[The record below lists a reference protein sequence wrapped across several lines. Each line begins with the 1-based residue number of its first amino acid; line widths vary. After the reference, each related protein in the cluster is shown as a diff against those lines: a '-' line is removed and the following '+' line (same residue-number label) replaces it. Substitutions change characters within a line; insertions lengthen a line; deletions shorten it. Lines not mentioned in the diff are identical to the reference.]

1 MNVNL
6 EKNGNVE
13 GKIIVNVTP
22 ADYADKVKKE
32 LKKFSETHVIPGFR
46 KGHVPMPQLRQ
57 RFGKSVKSD
66 VINDLVY
73 REVYKYIQDNKI
85 NILGEPLPVDVQE
98 IDLDDKDYTFAY
110 EVGISPEINVV
121 ADKTVT
127 LPFYSIEVSEDM
139 MNEQDKALRER
150 FGAQVPGDEVEEKA
164 LVKGAIMELN
174 EDGTIKETA
183 DAIQVISGI
192 VGPSFFK
199 SEEEKAKFMGKHVG
213 DKVVFNPWN
222 TCNGNVAEMS
232 SMLNIDKD
240 KAGDVKSDFEFAISE
255 IIVLRPAEHTQDFY
269 DNVFGKD
276 KVTDEEQYKE
286 NLKKM
291 IADALIGN
299 SHQLF
304 ANDVH
309 KHYVEAYKN
318 IELPAEFLKKWL
330 VARNEEL
337 TEENINEEYEK
348 MHDSL
353 VWQLVKGDL
362 ARQLDVKVEENDLL
376 DFAKSLAYQQFAQ
389 YGITNL
395 DDETLT
401 GHARSLLANNEYRQR
416 IGETVADNKLFEAV
430 QNAVTIDNKTVSLDE
445 FKEIAAKA

>member
-6 EKNGNVE
+6 EKTGNVD

-32 LKKFSETHVIPGFR
+32 LKRFSETHVIPGFR
-46 KGHVPMPQLRQ
+46 KGHVPMAQLRQ
-57 RFGKSVKSD
+57 RFGKSVKSE

-85 NILGEPLPVDVQE
+85 NILGEPMPAEIQE
-98 IDLDDKDYTFAY
+98 IDLDDKDYTFVY
-110 EVGISPEINVV
+110 EVGLTPDINAV
-121 ADKTVT
+121 ADKSVT
-127 LPFYSIEVSEDM
+127 LPYYTIEVSDEM
-139 MNEQDKALRER
+139 MQEQDKALRER
-150 FGAQVPGDEVEEKA
+150 FGAQVPGEEVEEKA

-174 EDGTIKETA
+174 EDGSIKETA

-192 VGPSFFK
+192 VAPSYFK
-199 SEEEKAKFMGKHVG
+199 SEEEKAKFMGKHIG
-213 DKVVFNPWN
+213 DKVKFNPWN
-222 TCNGNVAEMS
+222 TCNGNVAELS
-232 SMLNIDKD
+232 SMLNIDKE
-240 KAGDVKSDFEFAISE
+240 KAADIKSDFEFAISE
-255 IIVLRPAEHTQDFY
+255 IIVLRPAEHNQDFY

-276 KVTDEEQYKE
+276 KATDEEQYND

-291 IADALIGN
+291 IANALSGN
-299 SHQLF
+299 SAQLF

-309 KHYVEAYKN
+309 KYYIEAYKN
-318 IELPAEFLKKWL
+318 VELPAEFLKKWL
-330 VARNEEL
+330 IARNEEL
-337 TEENINEEYEK
+337 NEENIDAEYEK

-353 VWQLVKGDL
+353 VWQLIKGDL
-362 ARQLDVKVEENDLL
+362 ARKLEVKVEENDLVE
-376 DFAKSLAYQQFAQ
+376 FAKSLAYQQFAQ

-416 IGETVADNKLFEAV
+416 IGETVADNKLFEAIE
-430 QNAVTIDNKTVSLDE
+430 NAITLDNKTVSLDE